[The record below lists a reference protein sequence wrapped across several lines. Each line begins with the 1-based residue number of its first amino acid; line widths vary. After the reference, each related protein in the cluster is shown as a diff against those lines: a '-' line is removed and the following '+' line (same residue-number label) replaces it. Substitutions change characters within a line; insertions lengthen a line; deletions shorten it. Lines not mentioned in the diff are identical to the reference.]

1 VRNDKSEHVNIEFW
15 GNYLVEGNTFFGQSS
30 FVNNTY
36 KTVRVVG
43 EEYDLAYTV
52 WCTNEHELY
61 DMTVC
66 SLSLSPSSSALFD
79 LDNN

>member
-1 VRNDKSEHVNIEFW
+1 MARHEC
-15 GNYLVEGNTFFGQSS
+15 VEGNTFFGQSS
-30 FVNNTY
+30 LLNNTY

-66 SLSLSPSSSALFD
+66 TIFLLPFILHGQIEQ
-79 LDNN
+79 